1 MTHPRVESWEIVDL
15 GKPFLWFV
23 EKTSRGRTSGT

>member
-15 GKPFLWFV
+15 GKPFV
-23 EKTSRGRTSGT
+23 KKTSRGRTSGT